1 MNKNE
6 RMESLLCDVDE
17 GKKKLWNRA
26 LRILLRSF
34 LCLSVF
40 FSTLCFFSCYPS
52 FVSSPSTAV
61 WLGYVFLAKGF
72 IAHLWGLSAMGQL
85 PSLVHAEI
93 PFFLQ
98 FYYCCNNGII
108 KNLSTTIC
116 LISFFFYSKSELFLW
131 SNRQCG
137 VLLQWSALGDD
148 VWLCHR
154 LAFIM
159 GNHQS

>member
-1 MNKNE
+1 MWC
-6 RMESLLCDVDE
+6 RWR
-17 GKKKLWNRA
+17 KKRSCETELWGYFWGV
-26 LRILLRSF
+26 SF
-34 LCLSVF
+34 VCPYF
-40 FSTLCFFSCYPS
+40 FPPCVFFSCYPS

-85 PSLVHAEI
+85 PSLVRAEI
-93 PFFLQ
+93 PFLQ

-108 KNLSTTIC
+108 KILSTTIC
-116 LISFFFYSKSELFLW
+116 LISFFFSKSELFLW

-137 VLLQWSALGDD
+137 VLLQWSAPGDD